1 MLQVLPCTN
10 EPMCRHAASAA
21 IVDQHATVN
30 LYLSLV
36 LTACHTLELEWVW
49 RILTLMSTCAG
60 MLLVDT
66 QMKTLRRPA
75 ALSDFLQCQ
84 EGHLGDVVDALR
96 SDWLLK
102 VAHPS

>member
-1 MLQVLPCTN
+1 
-10 EPMCRHAASAA
+10 
-21 IVDQHATVN
+21 
-30 LYLSLV
+30 
-36 LTACHTLELEWVW
+36 
-49 RILTLMSTCAG
+49 MSTCAG

>member
-1 MLQVLPCTN
+1 
-10 EPMCRHAASAA
+10 
-21 IVDQHATVN
+21 
-30 LYLSLV
+30 
-36 LTACHTLELEWVW
+36 
-49 RILTLMSTCAG
+49 

-75 ALSDFLQCQ
+75 ALSDFLHCQ

-102 VAHPS
+102 VSLNNIAWHHPGAWLNSF

>member
-1 MLQVLPCTN
+1 
-10 EPMCRHAASAA
+10 
-21 IVDQHATVN
+21 
-30 LYLSLV
+30 
-36 LTACHTLELEWVW
+36 
-49 RILTLMSTCAG
+49 MSFAG

-102 VAHPS
+102 VIPLQLMPATAVLEKPSILCARIALPTTTFMLPHAE